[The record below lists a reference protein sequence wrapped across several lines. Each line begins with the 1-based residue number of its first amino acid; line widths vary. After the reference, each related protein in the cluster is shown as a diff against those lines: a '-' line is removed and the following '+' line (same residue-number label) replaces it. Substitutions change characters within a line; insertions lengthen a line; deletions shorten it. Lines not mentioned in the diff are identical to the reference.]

1 MNICM
6 KEKHTHEHR
15 EQTCGFQGRENWGRD
30 GVRDWVGDINQSTW
44 TGLTSSHCRAQRNIF
59 RIL

>member
-1 MNICM
+1 MNIRM

-30 GVRDWVGDINQSTW
+30 GVRDWVGDIN
-44 TGLTSSHCRAQRNIF
+44 
-59 RIL
+59 